1 MAVEGNVWETFL
13 KRVFIL
19 FGTTE
24 MTHKYDK
31 IHVYFSQERENIK
44 GNYEDDV
51 DQMNQQLSDKASK
64 QMLLTEKRNEIQSLK
79 DKIVQVKTA
88 QQDLKENMIQKSK
101 TFAESK
107 QAVETEVL
115 WPGGFSQTGYIFT
128 Q

>member
-1 MAVEGNVWETFL
+1 
-13 KRVFIL
+13 
-19 FGTTE
+19 
-24 MTHKYDK
+24 
-31 IHVYFSQERENIK
+31 
-44 GNYEDDV
+44 
-51 DQMNQQLSDKASK
+51 MNQHLSDKASK

-115 WPGGFSQTGYIFT
+115 WAGFFLKQDIFSLNSYDSVDISPL
-128 Q
+128 